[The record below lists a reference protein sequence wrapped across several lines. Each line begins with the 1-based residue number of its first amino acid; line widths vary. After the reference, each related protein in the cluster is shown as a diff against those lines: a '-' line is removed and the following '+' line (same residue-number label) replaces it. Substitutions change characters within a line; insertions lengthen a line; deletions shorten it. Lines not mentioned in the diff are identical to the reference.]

1 MTTHRKTST
10 TTKRKTTP
18 YKPKDFPKTRPK
30 TIKRTTKRSVQWAKD
45 EPVGEE
51 RIEMYK
57 KCPHC
62 ILVPPKA
69 GEDKNDP
76 ANYKFP
82 ICTKL
87 SKTGGKCQYNCKGIV
102 GASRRA
108 RLTKK
113 YPKVEALTEIL
124 IERWECTKKAAEM
137 AQRKRQSTASS
148 KTVRKK
154 RTTKSSRSTQKKK
167 TTTAKKSTKRRTTT
181 TKVRRKTMKKSMSKP
196 KPHAR
201 RRKASSSSS
210 KTSATRKKQTT
221 RTYRSKKK

>member
-1 MTTHRKTST
+1 MATGRA
-10 TTKRKTTP
+10 RKTTP

-45 EPVGEE
+45 EPVGQE

-124 IERWECTKKAAEM
+124 IDRWECTKKAAQT
-137 AQRKRQSTASS
+137 AQRKRQQ
-148 KTVRKK
+148 KTTSAPRRTVKK
-154 RTTKSSRSTQKKK
+154 TTSVKRKKK
-167 TTTAKKSTKRRTTT
+167 TTTTTPKKKTTTPKRKKATTRPRKTT
-181 TKVRRKTMKKSMSKP
+181 TKKP
-196 KPHAR
+196 KTSV
-201 RRKASSSSS
+201 K
-210 KTSATRKKQTT
+210 KTYSRKK
-221 RTYRSKKK
+221 K